1 MKSLGNLRG
10 LYAIIDNTLTPHLP
24 HPELAERVLKGG
36 ARIIQLRLKPSAPVL
51 GKSTFSDR
59 ELLETAKAIRNIT
72 RQHKASF
79 IINDRADIALAA
91 EADGLHL
98 GQNDLPLSEARRILG
113 KNKVI
118 GISTHNLKD
127 AERAEREGADY
138 LGFGP
143 VFSTETKEESLPPR
157 GIESLKQVVAAIK
170 LPIIAIGGINEKNI
184 KDVIRTGAAGA
195 AIISSITTAKDIT
208 EKTRLFVELLRKK

>member
-1 MKSLGNLRG
+1 MQIRG

-24 HPELAERVLKGG
+24 HSELTERVLKGG
-36 ARIIQLRLKPSAPVL
+36 ARIIQLRVKPPAPVL
-51 GKSTFSDR
+51 GKSTLSDR
-59 ELLETAKAIRNIT
+59 ELLETARAIRDLT
-72 RQHKASF
+72 RQHKAFF
-79 IINDRADIALAA
+79 IVNDRADIALVA

-98 GQNDLPLSEARRILG
+98 GQDDLPLSEARRILG

-118 GISTHNLKD
+118 GISTHNLKE

-143 VFSTETKEESLPPR
+143 VFSTETKEGSLTPR

-170 LPIIAIGGINEKNI
+170 LPIIAIGGINERNI
-184 KDVIRTGAAGA
+184 KEVIRTGAAGA

-208 EKTRLFVELLRKK
+208 EKTRLFVELLRKL

>member
-1 MKSLGNLRG
+1 MQVRG
-10 LYAIIDNTLTPHLP
+10 LYAIVDNTLTPHLS
-24 HPELAERVLKGG
+24 HLELTERVLKGG
-36 ARIIQLRLKPSAPVL
+36 ARIIQLRVKPSAPAFR
-51 GKSTFSDR
+51 KSTLSDR
-59 ELLETAKAIRNIT
+59 ELFEIAKTIRNLT
-72 RQHKASF
+72 RQHEASF

-98 GQNDLPLSEARRILG
+98 GQDDLPLSEARRILG

-118 GISTHNLKD
+118 GISTHNLNE

-143 VFSTETKEESLPPR
+143 VFSSETKAESLPPR

-170 LPIIAIGGINEKNI
+170 LPIIAIGGINQKNI
-184 KDVIRTGAAGA
+184 EEVIQAGADGA
-195 AIISSITTAKDIT
+195 AIISSITTAEDIT
-208 EKTRLFVELLRKK
+208 EKTRGFVELLSKI

>member
-1 MKSLGNLRG
+1 MQIRG
-10 LYAIIDNTLTPHLP
+10 LYAIIDNTLAPHLP
-24 HPELAERVLKGG
+24 HPELAERVLKGE
-36 ARIIQLRLKPSAPVL
+36 ARIIQLRVKPSVPVS
-51 GKSTFSDR
+51 GKSTLSDR

-118 GISTHNLKD
+118 GISTHNLKE

-143 VFSTETKEESLPPR
+143 VFSTETKEEGLPPR

-184 KDVIRTGAAGA
+184 KEVIRTGAAGA

-208 EKTRLFVELLRKK
+208 EKTRLFVELLSKQ

>member
-1 MKSLGNLRG
+1 MQIRG

-24 HPELAERVLKGG
+24 HPELTERVLKGG
-36 ARIIQLRLKPSAPVL
+36 ARIIQLRVKPSAPVS
-51 GKSTFSDR
+51 GKSTLSDR
-59 ELLETAKAIRNIT
+59 ELLETAKAIRNLT
-72 RQHKASF
+72 RQYEASF
-79 IINDRADIALAA
+79 IINDRADIALVA

-98 GQNDLPLSEARRILG
+98 GQDDLPLPAARRILG
-113 KNKVI
+113 ENKVI
-118 GISTHNLKD
+118 GISTHNLPE

-143 VFSTETKEESLPPR
+143 VFSTDTKEESLPPR
-157 GIESLKQVVAAIK
+157 GIESLKQVVTAIK

-184 KDVIRTGAAGA
+184 KEVIRTGAAGA

-208 EKTRLFVELLRKK
+208 EKTRLFVELLGKQ